1 LKRALISWSGG
12 KDCAWALERLRGSD
26 VEIVALL
33 TTINQ
38 SFDRVAIHGVRRELI
53 EAQAR
58 SARIPLW
65 TAPLPSPCPNERY
78 ELIMAQMCRR
88 AVAEGMEAVVFGDL
102 FLEDIRAY
110 RERMLE
116 GTGLTPVFPLWQIPT
131 AELAREMLAGGL
143 HARIACIDRRKL
155 DRAFAG
161 REYDERFLGELP
173 PGVDPCGENGEF
185 HSFVYDGPMFR
196 DPIAIAAGVLHE
208 DGDFTFADLL
218 CPVSSH

>member
-1 LKRALISWSGG
+1 LKRALVSWSGG

-26 VEIVALL
+26 FEIVALL
-33 TTINQ
+33 TTIHE
-38 SFDRVAIHGVRRELI
+38 SFDRVAMHGVRHELI
-53 EAQAR
+53 EEQAR
-58 SARIPLW
+58 SAGIPLW
-65 TAPLPSPCPNERY
+65 TAPVPWPCPNGSY
-78 ELIMAQMCRR
+78 EEIMSQMCRR
-88 AVAEGMEAVVFGDL
+88 AVAEGIEGVVFGDL

-143 HARIACIDRRKL
+143 HTRIACVDRRKL
-155 DRAFAG
+155 DRSFAG
-161 REYDERFLGELP
+161 REYDKLFLAELP

-196 DPIAIAAGVLHE
+196 HPIAIEAGALHE